1 MNSFV
6 IVFFLRFLKMLLH
19 CFFISECFQ
28 YSTINLF
35 SHWQSIFSRR
45 TCKEMMS
52 TTGLGLRDCFVIFL
66 ELSYVSHY
74 CVGHHLQNVHSSY
87 FFLSNSAFGV
97 ASYLL
102 LFREK
107 FQIMHYLDTSIAYYC
122 FRCFSNSDMMY
133 YFIIFS

>member
-1 MNSFV
+1 
-6 IVFFLRFLKMLLH
+6 
-19 CFFISECFQ
+19 
-28 YSTINLF
+28 
-35 SHWQSIFSRR
+35 
-45 TCKEMMS
+45 MMS

-107 FQIMHYLDTSIAYYC
+107 FKIVHYLDTSIAYYC
-122 FRCFSNSDMMY
+122 FRCFSDMMY
-133 YFIIFS
+133 YFIIFSWYISLLIPYSFFRLSEIFRVIDFVCTAVLLYQRPVKVVDDRNVFSTDI